1 MQDAGA
7 PVEGVFIN
15 LDRAPERRAAME
27 KQLSDIRLPYPLER
41 FAGIDGSL
49 QPGCPE
55 NLRPGQYGCW
65 LSHLAA
71 LERSMPNRRHLHVI
85 EDDAL
90 LSRKLAVL
98 PEAVGALA
106 SDLGTSWDILYLDA
120 TLVEIADMYQMFE
133 WVQQA
138 RPKGLV
144 DLHRI
149 PAEFTVYG
157 ALSYVVNSSRKK
169 YVHDYLRAYLHAGA
183 PIDDIFAAGIREGRL
198 RAYLTAPFLTSGS
211 DGSMVS
217 TVGYEDGHGFLA
229 WFLFRRL
236 CFVDLSEEA
245 AAGLTA
251 RIADLTRDLTRAEAI
266 FGALCGHRVA
276 KWPNTHFAPRVE
288 RKEASG

>member
-1 MQDAGA
+1 MPDADNLL
-7 PVEGVFIN
+7 EGVFIN

-27 KQLSDIRLPYPLER
+27 KQLSDIRLPYPIER
-41 FAGIDGSL
+41 FAGIDGSR
-49 QPGCPE
+49 QPGRPE

-65 LSHLAA
+65 LSHLGA
-71 LERSMPNRRHLHVI
+71 LERSVPNRHHLHVM

-98 PEAVGALA
+98 PEAVAALA
-106 SDLGTSWDILYLDA
+106 SDLGAGWDILYLDA
-120 TLVEIADMYQMFE
+120 TLVEIADMYQVFE

-138 RPKGLV
+138 RRKGLV
-144 DLHRI
+144 DLHRV

-157 ALSYVVNSSRKK
+157 ALSYVVNSSRKE
-169 YVHDYLRAYLHAGA
+169 YVHDLLRSYLHAGA
-183 PIDDIFAAGIREGRL
+183 PIDNVFAAGIREGRL

-211 DGSMVS
+211 DASMVS
-217 TVGYEDGHGFLA
+217 TVGYEDGDGFLA

-236 CFVDLSEEA
+236 CFFDLSEEA

-251 RIADLTRDLTRAEAI
+251 RIADLTRDLTPAEAI

-276 KWPNTHFAPRVE
+276 RWPNARFAPRVG
-288 RKEASG
+288 RS